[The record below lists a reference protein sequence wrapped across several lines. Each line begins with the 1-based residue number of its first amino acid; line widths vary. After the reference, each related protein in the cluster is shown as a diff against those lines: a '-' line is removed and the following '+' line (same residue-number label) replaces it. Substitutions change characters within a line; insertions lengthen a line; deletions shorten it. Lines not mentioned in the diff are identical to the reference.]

1 MAIGDRPGGLPRQAG
16 RDPASCSDAPVRA
29 RPHHSLRSA
38 PWVPAKG
45 GFGYSLW
52 LSEAYPLLSATG
64 STIAA

>member
-1 MAIGDRPGGLPRQAG
+1 MLRRG
-16 RDPASCSDAPVRA
+16 VRA
-29 RPHHSLRSA
+29 SRRATDQAAFSHRNSVFVRPHHSLRSA
-38 PWVPAKG
+38 PQVPAKG